1 MACVCL
7 LLQAPCLMQVGPS
20 GCEEPEQGGKDAT
33 VEVTCARM
41 CAQLGVSEEVDA
53 RVRLLRE
60 RVSLESA
67 LQAGLVQLQG
77 TLEPIL
83 HAALAQQPAALE
95 E

>member
-1 MACVCL
+1 
-7 LLQAPCLMQVGPS
+7 
-20 GCEEPEQGGKDAT
+20 
-33 VEVTCARM
+33 M

-60 RVSLESA
+60 RVTLESA
-67 LQAGLVQLQG
+67 LQAALVQLQG